1 MKERQIYGQSFETK
15 RELLAW
21 LKENEDRI
29 DWDETVGVEW
39 YYKEEK
45 E

>member
-15 RELLAW
+15 RELLSW
-21 LKENEDRI
+21 LEENEDRI